1 MASQAPSPPARYR
14 TSWIVIGLVLIA
26 FLIRFG
32 TLGAKSFWGD
42 ELSTVDLVHRSLG
55 HMLTGIGNLEST
67 PPLYYVL
74 SWLWVQIVPGTE
86 VGIRA
91 LPALF
96 GVALVP
102 VTYWIGRELADAR
115 TATISAALVA
125 SNPFLVWYSQE
136 ARSYS
141 LLALLSAVPLLLA
154 IRAVKRPSGS
164 LYAGWALA
172 SALALTTHYFAVFLV
187 VPEAVILLRAAPRRW
202 GVAAA
207 IGFVVAN
214 GALLLPLAHQQQ
226 SMGHAAWI
234 SDAPLISRLAVTP
247 LDFLVGFDLTSA
259 ALPVAALG
267 VAAALVGLLS
277 LVASRLS
284 GGPGPRLVATMLIAA
299 FSLPLGL
306 ALVGFDYL
314 DPRNLIIALVPGLV
328 LLSVGFAAPARPRFG
343 EVSAVLLCLASLAAV
358 LLTAH
363 EPQYHSQDPPAAAP
377 CGP

>member
-1 MASQAPSPPARYR
+1 MASSAGSSPSRHPAR
-14 TSWIVIGLVLIA
+14 VVLGLVLLA
-26 FLIRFG
+26 SLVRFG

-115 TATISAALVA
+115 TATIAAALVA

-141 LLALLSAVPLLLA
+141 LLALLSAVALLLA
-154 IRAVKRPSGS
+154 IRAVKRPSGY

-187 VPEAVILLRAAPRRW
+187 VP
-202 GVAAA
+202 
-207 IGFVVAN
+207 
-214 GALLLPLAHQQQ
+214 
-226 SMGHAAWI
+226 
-234 SDAPLISRLAVTP
+234 
-247 LDFLVGFDLTSA
+247 
-259 ALPVAALG
+259 
-267 VAAALVGLLS
+267 
-277 LVASRLS
+277 
-284 GGPGPRLVATMLIAA
+284 
-299 FSLPLGL
+299 
-306 ALVGFDYL
+306 
-314 DPRNLIIALVPGLV
+314 
-328 LLSVGFAAPARPRFG
+328 
-343 EVSAVLLCLASLAAV
+343 
-358 LLTAH
+358 
-363 EPQYHSQDPPAAAP
+363 
-377 CGP
+377 